1 MQPNFQ
7 NSFIP
12 KKPIDNTPDRPS
24 GINPDINIF
33 SLAATIVFICTA
45 LLFGGLYLYKTI
57 LVKNLAAAAEELNNA
72 RTAIEPKKIQEILDA
87 NSRITTS
94 LNLLEKHLI
103 ASNLLIFLGDS
114 AVKKLKFNDLLY
126 TNKDGV
132 PIITINSEVQTFNA
146 FAYQESVL
154 SKNELIKFPNFTDIT
169 LAENGNI
176 KFKFT
181 ARLDPSLVSYKK
193 SLESINT
200 EQ

>member
-24 GINPDINIF
+24 GTNPEINIF
-33 SLAATIVFICTA
+33 SLAATIVFICMA
-45 LLFGGLYLYKTI
+45 LLFGGLYFYKTI
-57 LVKNLAAAAEELNNA
+57 LVKNLATAKEELESA
-72 RTAIEPKKIQEILDA
+72 RSAIEPENIQKILDA

-94 LNLLEKHLI
+94 VGLLEKHLTT
-103 ASNLLIFLGDS
+103 SKLLVFLGDS
-114 AVKKLKFNDLLY
+114 VVRKMKFTDLLY
-126 TNKDGV
+126 TNKDGI
-132 PIITINSEVQTFNA
+132 PTITINSEVQTYNA
-146 FAYQESVL
+146 FAYQESVF
-154 SKNELIKFPNFTDIT
+154 SQNELVKFQDFSGIS